1 MDVGVDYRLFNVQ
14 ETASKVNCR
23 LISAKILGLTLPDD
37 LKWNEHVPQ
46 IVRKARKRL
55 YCLAQVKR
63 SNVGT
68 QELLQFYITCIRPIT
83 EYACP
88 AIHNSLANCLSN
100 DLESIQ
106 KRALRIIIPWSS
118 YSEALSIGGLQP
130 LYARRQ
136 ELTESLFRPSV

>member
-88 AIHNSLANCLSN
+88 AFHNSLTDYLSN
-100 DLESIQ
+100 DLESIRKERCELSSHGRLTVRLCLLQDCNLFMPEDKNLQ
-106 KRALRIIIPWSS
+106 KVCF
-118 YSEALSIGGLQP
+118 G
-130 LYARRQ
+130 
-136 ELTESLFRPSV
+136 T